1 MLYRV
6 NRITITDFVKPK
18 KKKKNW
24 FEYKNTY
31 FRLKLKIYFLQ
42 KYMNEVCKYI
52 SRYIYTS
59 KFIRSGNIKLQHE
72 KYTPFILI
80 NTRIKSESGCQLKR
94 KSR

>member
-1 MLYRV
+1 
-6 NRITITDFVKPK
+6 
-18 KKKKNW
+18 
-24 FEYKNTY
+24 
-31 FRLKLKIYFLQ
+31 
-42 KYMNEVCKYI
+42 MNEVCKYI

-59 KFIRSGNIKLQHE
+59 KFIRSSNIKLQHE

>member
-1 MLYRV
+1 
-6 NRITITDFVKPK
+6 
-18 KKKKNW
+18 
-24 FEYKNTY
+24 
-31 FRLKLKIYFLQ
+31 
-42 KYMNEVCKYI
+42 MNEVCKYI